1 MQVLMLL
8 AIRTCLTNIRALLQI
23 FALWSK
29 LYRYGFTSLTGKPA
43 SELPLFFLGG
53 NLHQWLN
60 PACESNGFNASCSR
74 SASKRSKHPGL
85 SPGRCRCICFLSGEI
100 QSSQSGWHHRHLWHL
115 KSQPGMILPS
125 TKICGTVWAAKMKMF
140 GVWIKLDSLQTMDPT
155 LDLSCFIMKG
165 SSIHQLENICWDTL
179 EAKLSTDF
187 VQLLHTLSSVIPF
200 RVFMNSSSSERWSA
214 STTWSENETTKREI
228 HGVSHVRDTVSQ
240 LTALRSM
247 TPCDCKIMLA
257 SVQNGHH
264 DLKGSNIVLAMPR
277 TIWRVGHS
285 VFRFPFLS
293 APDFANTTTCRN
305 KLGPFHLK
313 DLFLDKKVLEIQVV
327 SSSVAMR
334 QHTMICYDMRL
345 HEISSHELHGSGAQ
359 KVSPQTKAAVFSMPT
374 LCFLIVS
381 SISSCVNLRHVL
393 PTLEMLEQNVA
404 NSYWCFVSFGENL
417 LLSIHHTNIEANGED
432 SGKLVLGFGLTM
444 LGAQQNVAPIRDAN
458 AAAVEAGRWTIL
470 WVRAL
475 STQRPKGPCFTSRM
489 QEFIL
494 HWLTQN
500 CSQEERVVSQQ
511 HQTWAI
517 VLNLNH
523 QKPFSLG

>member
-1 MQVLMLL
+1 MVSMHLALEVHLNGRSIQAYLL
-8 AIRTCLTNIRALLQI
+8 GDVVV
-23 FALWSK
+23 F
-29 LYRYGFTSLTGKPA
+29 
-43 SELPLFFLGG
+43 
-53 NLHQWLN
+53 
-60 PACESNGFNASCSR
+60 
-74 SASKRSKHPGL
+74 
-85 SPGRCRCICFLSGEI
+85 CFLSGET
-100 QSSQSGWHHRHLWHL
+100 QYSQSAWHHWHLWHL

-140 GVWIKLDSLQTMDPT
+140 GVWIKLVLYKGWIQLWVYHALSWRDLLYTNLKTYVGTRWRQSCQLICPSQSFIPT
-155 LDLSCFIMKG
+155 SICQFKLLD
-165 SSIHQLENICWDTL
+165 
-179 EAKLSTDF
+179 
-187 VQLLHTLSSVIPF
+187 TLSSVIPF

-228 HGVSHVRDTVSQ
+228 HGVSHVRDTVSHQ

-381 SISSCVNLRHVL
+381 SISSLWTWDMSCQHLR
-393 PTLEMLEQNVA
+393 
-404 NSYWCFVSFGENL
+404 C
-417 LLSIHHTNIEANGED
+417 LS
-432 SGKLVLGFGLTM
+432 KM
-444 LGAQQNVAPIRDAN
+444 
-458 AAAVEAGRWTIL
+458 
-470 WVRAL
+470 
-475 STQRPKGPCFTSRM
+475 
-489 QEFIL
+489 
-494 HWLTQN
+494 
-500 CSQEERVVSQQ
+500 
-511 HQTWAI
+511 
-517 VLNLNH
+517 
-523 QKPFSLG
+523 